1 MNTLMITQCKN
12 GYFLR
17 LVDENSNELDTRI
30 ASNNNARGYGD
41 DSLVTAIESIFK
53 DNKPDAAKTTQVLSA
68 WGMPLQD
75 GTAAPD
81 AISEP
86 EDKTPF

>member
-1 MNTLMITQCKN
+1 MNVLKITQCKN
-12 GYFLR
+12 GYVLD
-17 LVDENSNELDTRI
+17 LEDEQGKPLDRRI
-30 ASNNNARGYGD
+30 ATNSSLRGYGAD
-41 DSLVTAIESIFK
+41 DLVNAIESIFK
-53 DNKPDAAKTTQVLSA
+53 DNTPPTAKTTQIPSA

-86 EDKTPF
+86 EDKTPL